1 MKDVLI
7 GTWAW
12 GPGMN
17 GTKMVFGNKQDPQ
30 ALKES
35 FDEAVKLG
43 FLNWDTAAVYGMGSC
58 EKFLGGLIA
67 GHPEVFISTKFMPSK
82 KYKKGALVK
91 SFDESMSRLGRN
103 CADLFWIHVPNNLEK
118 NIAEAV
124 PLIKD
129 GRIKSLGVSNVSLA
143 HIKLAQELLAKEGL
157 MLGAVQNH
165 FSIIRNDQQPIIDYC
180 NANGIK
186 YYAYMVLEQ
195 GALAGHYSYDNPFPA
210 LSFRSFLF
218 PRKNFKKIEGLLAS
232 MRDVASKYN
241 IDSSQVPILW
251 VMAKGANPIV
261 GVTKPSHVKKLAAAI
276 DVTIDSKDVDILTEQ
291 AANSGLRQQGSWEPQ

>member
-17 GTKMVFGNKQDPQ
+17 GTRMVFGNKQDPQ

-35 FDEAVKLG
+35 FEEAVKLG

-67 GHPEVFISTKFMPSK
+67 GHDEIFISTKFMPSK

-91 SFDESMSRLGRN
+91 SFEESMSRLGRTY
-103 CADLFWIHVPNNLEK
+103 ADLFWIHVPNALEQNLS
-118 NIAEAV
+118 EAV
-124 PLIKD
+124 PLMKD

-143 HIKLAQELLAKEGL
+143 HIKLAQEILAKEGL
-157 MLGAVQNH
+157 KLGAVQNH

-180 NANGIK
+180 NENGIK

-195 GALAGHYSYDNPFPA
+195 DALAGHYSYDNPFPA
-210 LSFRSFLF
+210 FSFRSFLF
-218 PRKNFKKIEGLLAS
+218 PRKNFKKIEALLAC
-232 MRDVASKYN
+232 MRDVASKYS
-241 IDSSQVPILW
+241 IDPSQVPILW
-251 VMAKGANPIV
+251 VIAKGANPIV
-261 GVTKPSHVKKLAAAI
+261 GITKPSHAKKLAAAI
-276 DVTIDSKDVDILTEQ
+276 DVELTPEEVDMITKE
-291 AANSGLRQQGSWEPQ
+291 AAATGIRQQGSWEPQ

>member
-30 ALKES
+30 ALTES
-35 FDEAVKLG
+35 FNEALKLG

-82 KYKKGALVK
+82 KYKAGALKK
-91 SFDESMSRLGRN
+91 SFEESMQRLGRAY
-103 CADLFWIHVPNNLEK
+103 ADLFWIHVPNALEQ
-118 NIAEAV
+118 NINEAI
-124 PLIKD
+124 PLMKD

-157 MLGAVQNH
+157 TLGAVQNH

-180 NANGIK
+180 NQNGIK

-195 GALAGHYSYDNPFPA
+195 GALAGHYSYENPFPA
-210 LSFRSFLF
+210 FSFRSFMF
-218 PRKNFKKIEGLLAS
+218 PRKNFKKIEGLLKS
-232 MRDVASKYN
+232 MREVAGKYD
-241 IDSSQVPILW
+241 IDPSQVPILW

-261 GVTKPSHVKKLAAAI
+261 GITKPSHAKKLAAAI
-276 DVTIDSKDVDILTEQ
+276 DVELTPDEVEMLTKE
-291 AANSGLRQQGSWEPQ
+291 AAATGIRQQGAWEPQ

>member
-30 ALKES
+30 ALTES
-35 FDEAVKLG
+35 FNEAIKLG

-67 GHPEVFISTKFMPSK
+67 GRPEVFISTKFMPSK
-82 KYKKGALVK
+82 KYKAGALKK
-91 SFDESMSRLGRN
+91 SFEESMQRLGRAY
-103 CADLFWIHVPNNLEK
+103 ADLFWIHVPNALEQ
-118 NIAEAV
+118 NINEAI
-124 PLIKD
+124 PLMKD

-143 HIKLAQELLAKEGL
+143 HIKLAQELLAKEG
-157 MLGAVQNH
+157 MKLGAVQNH

-180 NANGIK
+180 NENGIK

-195 GALAGHYSYDNPFPA
+195 GALAGHYSYENPFPA
-210 LSFRSFLF
+210 FSFRSFMF
-218 PRKNFKKIEGLLAS
+218 PRKNFKKIEGLLKS
-232 MRDVASKYN
+232 MREVAGKYD
-241 IDSSQVPILW
+241 IDPSQVPILW

-261 GVTKPSHVKKLAAAI
+261 GITKPSHAKKLAAAI
-276 DVTIDSKDVDILTEQ
+276 DVELTPDEVEMLTKE
-291 AANSGLRQQGSWEPQ
+291 AAATGIRQQGAWEPQ

>member
-30 ALKES
+30 ALTES
-35 FDEAVKLG
+35 FNEAIKLG

-67 GHPEVFISTKFMPSK
+67 GRPEVFISTKFMPSK
-82 KYKKGALVK
+82 KYKAGALKK
-91 SFDESMSRLGRN
+91 SFEESMQRLGRAY
-103 CADLFWIHVPNNLEK
+103 ADLFWIHVPNALEQNLS
-118 NIAEAV
+118 EAI
-124 PLIKD
+124 PLMKD

-143 HIKLAQELLAKEGL
+143 HIKLAQKLLAKEGL
-157 MLGAVQNH
+157 KLGAVQNH

-180 NANGIK
+180 NENGIK

-195 GALAGHYSYDNPFPA
+195 GALAGHYSYQNPFPA
-210 LSFRSFLF
+210 FSFRSFMF
-218 PRKNFKKIEGLLAS
+218 PRKNFKKIEGLLKS
-232 MRDVASKYN
+232 MREVAGKYD
-241 IDSSQVPILW
+241 IDPSQVPILW

-261 GVTKPSHVKKLAAAI
+261 GITKPSHAKKLAAAI
-276 DVTIDSKDVDILTEQ
+276 DVELTPDEVEMLTKE
-291 AANSGLRQQGSWEPQ
+291 AAATGIRQQGAWEPQ

>member
-30 ALKES
+30 ALTES
-35 FDEAVKLG
+35 FNEAIKLG

-82 KYKKGALVK
+82 KYKAGALKK
-91 SFDESMSRLGRN
+91 SFEESMQRLGRAY
-103 CADLFWIHVPNNLEK
+103 ADLFWIHVPNALEQNLS
-118 NIAEAV
+118 EAI
-124 PLIKD
+124 PLMKD

-157 MLGAVQNH
+157 KLGAVQNH

-180 NANGIK
+180 NENGIK

-195 GALAGHYSYDNPFPA
+195 GALAGHYSYEHPFPA
-210 LSFRSFLF
+210 FSFRSFMF
-218 PRKNFKKIEGLLAS
+218 PRKNFKMIEGLLKI
-232 MRDVASKYN
+232 MREVAGKYD
-241 IDSSQVPILW
+241 IDPSQVPILW

-261 GVTKPSHVKKLAAAI
+261 GITKPSHAKKLAAAI
-276 DVTIDSKDVDILTEQ
+276 DVELTPDEVEMLTKE
-291 AANSGLRQQGSWEPQ
+291 AAATGIRQQGAWEPQ

>member
-17 GTKMVFGNKQDPQ
+17 GTKMVFGNRQDPQ
-30 ALKES
+30 ALTES
-35 FDEAVKLG
+35 FNEAIKLG

-82 KYKKGALVK
+82 KYKAGALKK
-91 SFDESMSRLGRN
+91 SFEESMQRLGRAY
-103 CADLFWIHVPNNLEK
+103 ADLFWIHVPNALEQNLS
-118 NIAEAV
+118 EAI
-124 PLIKD
+124 PLMKD

-157 MLGAVQNH
+157 KLGAVQNH

-180 NANGIK
+180 NENGIK

-195 GALAGHYSYDNPFPA
+195 GALAGHYSYQNPFPA
-210 LSFRSFLF
+210 FSFRSFMF
-218 PRKNFKKIEGLLAS
+218 PRKNFKKIEGLLKS
-232 MRDVASKYN
+232 MREVAGKYD
-241 IDSSQVPILW
+241 IDPSQVPILW

-261 GVTKPSHVKKLAAAI
+261 GITKSSHAKKLAAAI
-276 DVTIDSKDVDILTEQ
+276 DVELTPDEVEMLTKE
-291 AANSGLRQQGSWEPQ
+291 AAATGIRQQGAWEPQ